1 MNFPH
6 LTDTESVR
14 QEASTQ
20 YGGLNDA
27 AALVSSHKASL
38 DPNVEANALKKMNVA
53 ETEKVQE
60 DLDLAQAKV
69 DEEHGEGT
77 YRVIDAVVRGH
88 ALSTIVEDAW
98 GRPKHVTVGWTD
110 KFRPLTRP
118 ADAAAEAANAE
129 AEAARVSL
137 GAEVRQAISAAVEQA
152 RTEIEA
158 KYAKLFAEKSAEV
171 TETRDETLSKIADD
185 EGSEDDDKG
194 GGTESEG
201 DDDVKYPRTQDDLDA
216 LAEKSNFEWPEGVT
230 KVKDKQEAL
239 RKAGVKPEE

>member
-14 QEASTQ
+14 QEAATQ

-98 GRPKHVTVGWTD
+98 GRPKHITVGWTD

-129 AEAARVSL
+129 AEAARVHL
-137 GAEVRQAISAAVEQA
+137 GAEVRQAVAAEVEKA
-152 RTEIEA
+152 RREIEA
-158 KYAKLFAEKSAEV
+158 EYAAKFAKANEEV
-171 TETRDETLSKIADD
+171 ATTQSEALEAIGENDD
-185 EGSEDDDKG
+185 AN
-194 GGTESEG
+194 TEG
-201 DDDVKYPRTQDDLDA
+201 DDDSADWKYPRTQDDLDA
-216 LAEKSNFEWPEGVT
+216 LAAEHGFEWPDGVT
-230 KVKDKQEAL
+230 KVADKQEAL
-239 RKAGVKPEE
+239 RTAGVKPGE